1 MPILDKLHA
10 LIDNTLET
18 TFSKKPYDP
27 TKDRA
32 YVLKWIARTRAHL
45 NQTEPVKG
53 RKWAQFANGV
63 MAFTPTR
70 PDGGPLEINGTTTVF
85 VPVDRAA
92 DFLDHFAEAVNAGEF
107 DHALATNGIGTTQHV
122 SDAPARK
129 ARKPRD
135 PNAAPRYAEGSR
147 SWSPERRAKFA
158 ETIAARNA
166 AKS

>member
-1 MPILDKLHA
+1 MSLLEKLHA
-10 LIDNTLET
+10 LVDNSLEA
-18 TFSKKPYDP
+18 TFNRKPYDP
-27 TKDRA
+27 AKDRA
-32 YVLKWIARTRAHL
+32 FVLKWIERTRSHL
-45 NQTEPVKG
+45 HQSEPVKG

-85 VPVDRAA
+85 VPIERAP
-92 DFLDHFAEAVNAGEF
+92 DFLDHFAQAVQAGDF
-107 DHALATNGIGTTQHV
+107 DHALATNGIGTSQHV
-122 SDAPARK
+122 SDAPSRQ

-158 ETIAARNA
+158 ETIAARNT